1 MNNTV
6 IRKDGFL
13 YFENMDSSMLPKYT
27 LIIEAPM
34 LQEYEKYI
42 EHHNISSIMINS
54 NYINGVIG
62 DLSFL
67 GDSSTKIESLTI
79 LQPNMNIGGID
90 NLVNLEV
97 LSIEGPLKKNLDIS
111 IFKSLK
117 YLNCVYGPKLRNL
130 GSAFSLKFLSVS
142 GFKMD
147 DLTILEGLKLLE
159 TITLYNTYIE
169 SLDGIANL
177 ISLKKVSIDRAPRLK
192 SLNGF
197 AESNSNMEDVE
208 IFNAKNLRDVS
219 ALKYLHNLKNL
230 YLQRISNIETLSFL
244 SNINSLDRIVI
255 SSNVE
260 DKDFSLVERIPH
272 RFILGYQH
280 NNL

>member
-6 IRKDGFL
+6 IRKGGFL
-13 YFENMDSSMLPKYT
+13 YFENMDSSVLPKYT

-34 LQEYEKYI
+34 LQEYKKYI

-54 NYINGVIG
+54 NYTNGIIG

-67 GDSSTKIESLTI
+67 GESSSKIKSLTI
-79 LQPNMNIGGID
+79 LQSDMNIGGID

-97 LSIEGPLKKNLDIS
+97 LSMESPLKKDLDIS
-111 IFKSLK
+111 IFKLLK
-117 YLNCVYGPKLRNL
+117 YLNCVYSPRIRNL
-130 GSAFSLKFLSVS
+130 GSAFSLKFLSMS
-142 GFKMD
+142 SFKMG
-147 DLTILEGLKLLE
+147 DLTILENLKLLE
-159 TITLYNTYIE
+159 TITLDNTYIE

-177 ISLKKVSIDRAPRLK
+177 VKLKKVSVDKAPRLK

-197 AESNSNMEDVE
+197 SESNSNMEDVE

-244 SNINSLDRIVI
+244 SNINNLDRIVI

-260 DKDFSLVERIPH
+260 DKDYSLIERIPH
-272 RFILGYQH
+272 RFVLGYKH